1 MYLLPSGKMRAV
13 KKAALYVRV
22 STQEQNTDMQQR
34 DLQEYAE
41 KRGYQIFQVYRD
53 VITGTAK
60 ARPGLDQLM
69 RDAKKR
75 RFDIVLVWKFDRFA
89 RSLSMLVIA
98 LEAFREL
105 GIDFI
110 SYQDQLD
117 TTTSM
122 GRLMF
127 NINASYAEFERELIG
142 ERVKAGVRAKR
153 EKTGTWG
160 RGKLNAV
167 TRQKIQELATTLT
180 VRAIAEELGIST
192 RTVQKYK
199 R

>member
-1 MYLLPSGKMRAV
+1 MQAKP

-22 STQEQNTDMQQR
+22 STQEQKTDMQQR
-34 DLQEYAE
+34 DLQEYAA
-41 KRGYQIFQVYRD
+41 KRGYEIFQVYQD

-60 ARPGLDQLM
+60 ARPGLDHLM

-98 LEAFREL
+98 LETFREL

-160 RGKLNAV
+160 RGKLSAA
-167 TRQKIQELATTLT
+167 TREKIEELSPTLS
-180 VRAIAEELGIST
+180 VRAIAARLGIST

-199 R
+199 